1 MKRWLVLLFML
12 LATAAQARIETHLF
26 KTQDEEARYLT
37 LTEEL
42 RCLVCQNQNLA
53 DSNAELAQ
61 DLRKQI
67 YQMIEEGKSNAAITD
82 YMVHRYGD
90 FVLYR
95 PPLRPTTLLLWCG
108 PFIILMLGVFLLLRF
123 VRADSTPIED
133 EPDTDEIMRARKLLQ
148 PEQEETPL

>member
-1 MKRWLVLLFML
+1 MKRWLFML
-12 LATAAQARIETHLF
+12 MMVFAGATQARIETHHF
-26 KTQDEEARYLT
+26 NSPDEEARYQT

-67 YQMIEEGKSNAAITD
+67 YQMIEQGRSNQEITA
-82 YMVHRYGD
+82 YMVQRYGD

-95 PPLRPTTLLLWCG
+95 PPLRSTTLLLWLG
-108 PFIILMLGVFLLLRF
+108 PFAILLLGVFLLLRII
-123 VRADSTPIED
+123 RTRNLTLEN
-133 EPDTDEIMRARKLLQ
+133 EPSEEELARARALLSA
-148 PEQEETPL
+148 EQKEKTL